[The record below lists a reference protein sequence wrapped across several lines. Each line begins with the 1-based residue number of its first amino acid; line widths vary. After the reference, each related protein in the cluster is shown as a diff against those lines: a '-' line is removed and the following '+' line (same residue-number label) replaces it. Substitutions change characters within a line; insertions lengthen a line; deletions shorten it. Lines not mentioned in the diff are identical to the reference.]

1 MESIDDAVEDNVP
14 LTNRPN
20 ACQQVDYQECQTGAG
35 VITQHRVVAADGWTT
50 PGEEPITWLSRPMVK
65 RSGADSRTML
75 TANRGL
81 SSAQLTQ
88 RSFESTKFPSPRI
101 QHETKEIPLTPT
113 TRRPLQRRC
122 QHRAHPSPQ
131 KRAPHRVWV
140 ASTITAPSGV
150 CLTRVR
156 APRCTVE

>member
-20 ACQQVDYQECQTGAG
+20 ACQQVDYQECRTGAG
-35 VITQHRVVAADGWTT
+35 VITQHRVVAAGGWTT
-50 PGEEPITWLSRPMVK
+50 PGEESISWLSRPMVK

-75 TANRGL
+75 TANRRL

-101 QHETKEIPLTPT
+101 GTKEIPLTPT

-122 QHRAHPSPQ
+122 QHRAHSSPCQ

-140 ASTITAPSGV
+140 ASTIAAPSGV
-150 CLTRVR
+150 CLPRVR
-156 APRCTVE
+156 APRCMVE